1 MPYGPAWFWLL
12 ENENKENCMKLA
24 MIAAAVAAGIT
35 MFGAT
40 STVSAQDIRV
50 GPGGVR
56 IDRDRDYN
64 RGNCRVIID
73 RHRNDRGED
82 VTVRRRVCD

>member
-1 MPYGPAWFWLL
+1 
-12 ENENKENCMKLA
+12 MKLA
-24 MIAAAVAAGIT
+24 MVAAAVAAGIT

-40 STVSAQDIRV
+40 GTVSAQDIRV

-56 IDRDRDYN
+56 VDRDYN

-73 RHRNDRGED
+73 HHRNDRGED

>member
-1 MPYGPAWFWLL
+1 
-12 ENENKENCMKLA
+12 MKLA
-24 MIAAAVAAGIT
+24 MIAAVAAGIT
-35 MFGAT
+35 MLG
-40 STVSAQDIRV
+40 SIGTVSAQDIRV

-56 IDRDRDYN
+56 VGPD

-73 RHRNDRGED
+73 HHRNDRGED

>member
-1 MPYGPAWFWLL
+1 
-12 ENENKENCMKLA
+12 MKLA

-56 IDRDRDYN
+56 IDRDYN

-73 RHRNDRGED
+73 HRRNDRGDD
-82 VTVRRRVCD
+82 VTIRRRVCD